1 MANSKAVGVSYADP
15 EFETCYATQ
24 ELGYAAS
31 SQGDVTQLTSK
42 TTGVV
47 LNTPAGRITMDD
59 AALAAGTTA
68 LFTLTNNTISPR
80 DVLIVTVGSGGTAG
94 AYWAYVANLAQG
106 VATIGVYNNTAGS
119 LAESFVLNYAIL
131 HCQCTN

>member
-1 MANSKAVGVSYADP
+1 MANSKAVGVAYADP

-31 SQGDVTQLTSK
+31 SQGNVTQLTSK
-42 TTGVV
+42 TTGVA
-47 LNTPAGRITMDD
+47 LNTPAGRITLNNS
-59 AALAAGTTA
+59 ALGVGATA
-68 LFTLTNNTISPR
+68 LFTLTNSTISPR
-80 DVLIVTVGSGGTAG
+80 DLLIVTVASGGTAG

-119 LAESFVLNYAIL
+119 LSESFVLNYAIL
-131 HCQCTN
+131 HCQCVN